1 MALPPRTATCD
12 GYNLHAGASVAAS
25 DRAGLER
32 LCRYLLRPPLA
43 KGRLER
49 KPDGTVVIGMKRAWS
64 DGTTAIALSPSELC
78 EKLAALV
85 PPPRTNT
92 IVYRGVLAGNAAWRK
107 EVIPPPPVDRAAR
120 AEARRE
126 KKLARAMKIR
136 VESERIPWAELLER
150 VFGVSGYVCPGCGGR
165 LVLRCV
171 ALGPAA
177 VRILAGLQRATGPP

>member
-1 MALPPRTATCD
+1 M
-12 GYNLHAGASVAAS
+12 
-25 DRAGLER
+25 
-32 LCRYLLRPPLA
+32 CRYMLRPPLA
-43 KGRLER
+43 KER
-49 KPDGTVVIGMKRAWS
+49 IEQKPDGTVVIGMKRVWS
-64 DGTTAIALSPSELC
+64 DGTSAIEMTPGEFV

-85 PPPRTNT
+85 PPPRSNT

-126 KKLARAMKIR
+126 KKLARATKIR
-136 VESERIPWAELLER
+136 VQSERIPWAELLER
-150 VFGVSGYVCPGCGGR
+150 VFGVHGYVCPGCGGR
-165 LVLRCV
+165 LELRCV